1 MTRTDRSITLV
12 TGGAGFIGAELVA
25 QLIAAGRAVRVLDD
39 LSTGEPANLEEPLA
53 SGRCELVIG
62 DVRDPRAVRACLDGV
77 DTVFHLACVG
87 LRRSLS
93 EPLLCHEVN
102 ATGTLVTLEQCRHAG
117 VRRLVHVSSSEVY
130 GTARD
135 DRPMDEDHPLRPTTP
150 YGAAKLAGEA
160 YARSAFLSFGLPVVL
175 IRPFN
180 AYGPRSHSEGD
191 AGEVIPRFITRALAG
206 QPLRIQGDGRQ
217 SRDFTHVRD
226 IARGLVMA
234 EASAAAVGAT
244 INLGSGVGI
253 EIGRLAEMIRD
264 LCGSGDPPIEHSP
277 TRPGDVRRLLADAGL
292 ARRLLDWTPTVSW
305 EQGLRDVITW
315 FAAQVSAATSEQ
327 PLLLGGKTCK
337 AHSDR

>member
-1 MTRTDRSITLV
+1 MTRSDRPITLV

-25 QLIAAGRAVRVLDD
+25 QLTAAGRNVRVLDD
-39 LSTGEPANLEEPLA
+39 LSTGESANLEEPLA

-62 DVRDPRAVRACLDGV
+62 DVRDPRVVRACLDGV
-77 DTVFHLACVG
+77 GAVFHLACVG
-87 LRRSLS
+87 LRRSLR
-93 EPLLCHEVN
+93 EPFACHEVN
-102 ATGTLVTLEQCRHAG
+102 ATGTLAVLEECRLAA
-117 VRRLVHVSSSEVY
+117 VRRVVHVSSSEVY

-135 DRPMDEDHPLRPTTP
+135 DRPMDEDHPLRPTTA

-160 YARSAFLSFGLPVVL
+160 YARSAFSTYSLPVVV

-191 AGEVIPRFITRALAG
+191 AGEVIPRFVTRALAG
-206 QPLRIQGDGRQ
+206 RPLRIQGDGRQ

-234 EASAAAVGAT
+234 EAGAAAVGAT

-253 EIGRLAEMIRD
+253 EIGTLAEMIRD
-264 LCGSGDPPIEHSP
+264 LCGRGDPPIEHSP

-292 ARRLLDWTPTVSW
+292 ARRLLGWTPTVSW
-305 EQGLRDVITW
+305 EQGLREVIVW
-315 FAAQVSAATSEQ
+315 FAARVRAAGSEHSSS
-327 PLLLGGKTCK
+327 LGGSTWTVP
-337 AHSDR
+337 SDR